1 MIILEKTIVQML
13 NVITDREKARTN
25 QIEVKILREMSPF
38 IVVSVVKCKIHNE
51 DIVSTVFYSTCIYST
66 KNNGRKNKTNN
77 NIIKN
82 KDKQKYHGSGRV

>member
-13 NVITDREKARTN
+13 NVVTDREKARTN
-25 QIEVKILREMSPF
+25 QVEVKILKEISPF
-38 IVVSVVKCKIHNE
+38 IVVSVVKCKIYNE

-66 KNNGRKNKTNN
+66 RNNGRQNETNN

-82 KDKQKYHGSGRV
+82 RDKQKYH